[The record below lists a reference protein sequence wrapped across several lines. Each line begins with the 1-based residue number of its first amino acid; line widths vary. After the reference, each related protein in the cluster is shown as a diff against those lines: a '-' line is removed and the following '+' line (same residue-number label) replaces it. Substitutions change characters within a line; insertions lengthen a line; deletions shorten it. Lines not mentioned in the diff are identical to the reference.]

1 MKLKQKNCIIKKISI
16 ADRCFV
22 SVYQSYEK
30 LMENST
36 VITNSEFSRKAIIEI
51 LNNGM
56 HEIHVIR
63 PPVEVEAF
71 RKKVLY
77 SSLEDER
84 KDIILTVCRIHKSKE
99 IENTIRLA
107 KHLKEKKVGDGIKVV
122 GNISSEYDWNYYLNL
137 KKMVR
142 DYELEDYITFE
153 TNVNLNRLFSIM
165 TRAKVYFHP
174 MIGEHFG
181 MSVVEA
187 MASGLIPVV
196 PDVGGQTEFV
206 PVKYHFNTIEEAAE
220 KISSAFYKSD
230 LERIQISNS
239 VNRFSVSNYINEF
252 QQIIGK
258 LSPYIECS
266 YS

>member
-1 MKLKQKNCIIKKISI
+1 MAKQFIDSKNIEYLRRDLRIAFSCDEIEAKELHHKKDIDCRNY

-63 PPVEVEAF
+63 PPVDVEAF

-122 GNISSEYDWNYYLNL
+122 GNISSEYDWNYCLR
-137 KKMVR
+137 KWCG
-142 DYELEDYITFE
+142 
-153 TNVNLNRLFSIM
+153 IM
-165 TRAKVYFHP
+165 
-174 MIGEHFG
+174 
-181 MSVVEA
+181 
-187 MASGLIPVV
+187 
-196 PDVGGQTEFV
+196 
-206 PVKYHFNTIEEAAE
+206 N
-220 KISSAFYKSD
+220 
-230 LERIQISNS
+230 
-239 VNRFSVSNYINEF
+239 
-252 QQIIGK
+252 
-258 LSPYIECS
+258 
-266 YS
+266 